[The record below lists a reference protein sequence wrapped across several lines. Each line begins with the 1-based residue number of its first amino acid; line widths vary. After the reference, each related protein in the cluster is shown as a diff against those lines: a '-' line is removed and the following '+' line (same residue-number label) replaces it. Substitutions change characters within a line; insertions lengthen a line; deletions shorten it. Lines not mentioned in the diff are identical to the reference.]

1 MALLQANGLG
11 SGPVAGPFIRLP
23 ERIFWSLWRTFGMLF
38 RMSLAIIVH
47 IHLAKNIRPA
57 APLLVSDLPTSNQVW
72 EPQA

>member
-1 MALLQANGLG
+1 
-11 SGPVAGPFIRLP
+11 
-23 ERIFWSLWRTFGMLF
+23 MLF
-38 RMSLAIIVH
+38 RMLLVITVH